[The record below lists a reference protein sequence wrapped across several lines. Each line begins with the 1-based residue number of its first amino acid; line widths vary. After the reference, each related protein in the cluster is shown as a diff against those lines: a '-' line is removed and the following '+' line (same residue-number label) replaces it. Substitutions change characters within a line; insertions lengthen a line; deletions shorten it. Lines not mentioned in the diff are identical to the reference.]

1 MGENKEQDK
10 SFTMEFRLNTFN
22 IHELMLVVCDKLKE
36 LGVTNKASL
45 LIYVTK
51 EQLKKIDED
60 LFYRNRK
67 SDDEEFI
74 PSEGEIYVNFDN
86 LTVIIRE
93 EGYKEE
99 GS

>member
-1 MGENKEQDK
+1 
-10 SFTMEFRLNTFN
+10 MEFRLNTFN
-22 IHELMLVVCDKLKE
+22 MHELMLVVCDKLKE

-60 LFYRNRK
+60 LFYRNKK

-86 LTVIIRE
+86 LTIIIRE

>member
-1 MGENKEQDK
+1 
-10 SFTMEFRLNTFN
+10 MEFRLNTFN
-22 IHELMLVVCDKLKE
+22 MHELMLVVCDKLKE

-60 LFYRNRK
+60 LFYRNKK

-86 LTVIIRE
+86 LTIIIRE
-93 EGYKEE
+93 EDYKEE

>member
-1 MGENKEQDK
+1 
-10 SFTMEFRLNTFN
+10 MEFRLNTFN

-93 EGYKEE
+93 EDYKEE